1 MKLCLEAES
10 QANRNGN
17 RPGFRAILPIAQW
30 RAFCPFLRRMALELF
45 VGRTLAVMR
54 HPVLAWVRLRPFGRV
69 MLAAGYASL
78 SYVTAFLTLLAL
90 KG

>member
-1 MKLCLEAES
+1 
-10 QANRNGN
+10 
-17 RPGFRAILPIAQW
+17 
-30 RAFCPFLRRMALELF
+30 MALELF

>member
-10 QANRNGN
+10 QVDRNGYCL
-17 RPGFRAILPIAQW
+17 GFSSHSADRLLASVL
-30 RAFCPFLRRMALELF
+30 PFLRRMALELF
-45 VGRTLAVMR
+45 VGRTLAMMR

-78 SYVTAFLTLLAL
+78 SYVTAFLMLLAL